1 MHTLNTLSLFMLPSV
16 PSSYSNMWWAQSL
29 KQSIHVNKSFGLK
42 VLTEEHMSVDTA
54 LTRNNRY
61 INYPVFNTKVEPGFY
76 HINISGSNYLFTGF
90 INIADDKNVFWW
102 GTDATDRV
110 FAGFAGDP
118 DLMENFRE
126 GYAGEII
133 DWLGSFTYS
142 DSYPRDKD
150 IYHILKPF

>member
-1 MHTLNTLSLFMLPSV
+1 
-16 PSSYSNMWWAQSL
+16 MWRAQSL

-90 INIADDKNVFWW
+90 INIADDKNAFWW

-110 FAGFAGDP
+110 FTGFVGHSDLFENHNVGYKAEMFNWLNNITYVDKYKAGNTIFD
-118 DLMENFRE
+118 
-126 GYAGEII
+126 
-133 DWLGSFTYS
+133 
-142 DSYPRDKD
+142 
-150 IYHILKPF
+150 ILKPF